1 MTSTPA
7 TLNVAD
13 TMVQRTPRFY
23 PELEREM
30 FETTAHM
37 YRNTIPTLLR
47 VARRVRYWIEPL
59 LYHTVSI
66 DPLEEKSKADY
77 ALLRITDSTTK
88 PADFLL
94 KAVRHMNLV
103 TFAMHF
109 FGRRPQSTWSEAEL
123 GIVLRA
129 CEGVESLIFLR
140 QSRRARP
147 NSSDARVHAT
157 AAPIHGSEILVHG
170 WPLLRNLSRLPA
182 LTHLALDQHTPPG
195 ALEAALSDCSN
206 LQTLI
211 LYGTPEKNTA
221 TAPVLLHDQRVV
233 FIISEHLIAQAHGD
247 IEGLLFTFKSC
258 YHMEPVEED
267 TRARPVADAVE
278 NTGLLSVPDPIPD
291 PVENTV
297 LSLTVSSRLETR
309 LEQRIFKEVALLY
322 PEMIPALLRVAR
334 RVLDWIEPLL
344 YTKIRIAR
352 HARNNSSAVA
362 LLRAAELKPENFLA
376 GAVRVELN
384 AFPLS
389 NGSSNHF
396 PWHTQ
401 IFNSDNGW
409 SDAELSNVP
418 HRCTGATELALISD
432 LSDAGILSILAPMRP
447 THLALAADVV
457 ANHGE
462 PWSGLPFLQNV
473 THLHFFDTEANL
485 FDADSSVFA
494 NWPYWSQICRLPA
507 LTHLALSCQT
517 ANTALVLL
525 ADVFVDGKYIAQHLP
540 IFDPRLVVVDINWEL
555 ERGSKH
561 FWDRSDAFLGQKRG
575 GEIKESCYYLE
586 LSIHR

>member
-47 VARRVRYWIEPL
+47 VARRVHYWIEPL
-59 LYHTVSI
+59 LVPHQ
-66 DPLEEKSKADY
+66 KSKEDY

-94 KAVRHMNLV
+94 KAVRHMHLV

-109 FGRRPQSTWSEAEL
+109 FGHRPQNTWSEAEL

-129 CEGVESLIFLR
+129 CEGVESLFFLG
-140 QSRRARP
+140 SLDEPFPILPMLACMRP
-147 NSSDARVHAT
+147 QRLYMTSEMSHPQLNLTAPFFRNISHLLLSDMESN
-157 AAPIHGSEILVHG
+157 PGDLIHG
-170 WPLLRNLSRLPA
+170 WPLLRNLSHLPA
-182 LTHLALDQHTPPG
+182 LTHMALDQLTPPRV
-195 ALEAALSDCSN
+195 LESILSDCPN

-211 LYGTPEKNTA
+211 LYGENTA
-221 TAPVLLHDQRVV
+221 TAPVPLDDQRVV
-233 FIISEHLIAQAHGD
+233 IILSDNLMAQIVLISPDGRDIWARADLFISRKRSGD
-247 IEGLLFTFKSC
+247 IEESC
-258 YHMEPVEED
+258 YQMEPVEED
-267 TRARPVADAVE
+267 TRAQPVADAVE
-278 NTGLLSVPDPIPD
+278 NTGLPSVPDPIPD

-297 LSLTVSSRLETR
+297 LSLTVSPRLETR

-322 PEMIPALLRVAR
+322 PEMIPALLRVAHPR
-334 RVLDWIEPLL
+334 LL
-344 YTKIRIAR
+344 
-352 HARNNSSAVA
+352 A
-362 LLRAAELKPENFLA
+362 LLRATESKPESFLA
-376 GAVRVELN
+376 GALRVELN

-409 SDAELSNVP
+409 SDAELSSVL
-418 HRCTGATELALISD
+418 HRCTGRTCD
-432 LSDAGILSILAPMRP
+432 RH
-447 THLALAADVV
+447 TLALAADVV
-457 ANHGE
+457 ADHGQ
-462 PWSGLPFLQNV
+462 PCSGLPFLQNV
-473 THLHFFDTEANL
+473 THLYFFDTEVNL
-485 FDADSSVFA
+485 FDAESKVFA
-494 NWPYWSQICRLPA
+494 NWSHWSQISQLPA

-517 ANTALVLL
+517 PKHRFIGHIALVIL

-540 IFDPRLVVVDINWEL
+540 VFDPRLVVVNINWEL

-561 FWDRSDAFLGQKRG
+561 FWDCSEVVLRQKRS